1 MKNSNKTQTETSLKP
16 KRQKKLS
23 FEEIQALIIKETK
36 ENIRDKFC
44 QYINFKLFWLSKTG
58 WTCKD
63 IEIKNITIEALI
75 KDDDLLAVTPQFD
88 DISNL
93 ETVNIL
99 LNILIADARQSTDIE
114 EFIKTVISIWGTY
127 DEAEGKS

>member
-1 MKNSNKTQTETSLKP
+1 MTLKN
-16 KRQKKLS
+16 LS
-23 FEEIQALIIKETK
+23 DDEQQALSEFMESGKAYEMLK
-36 ENIRDKFC
+36 A
-44 QYINFKLFWLSKTG
+44 QP
-58 WTCKD
+58 D
-63 IEIKNITIEALI
+63 IEIKNITIEALF

-99 LNILIADARQSTDIE
+99 LNILIADARKSTDID

-127 DEAEGKS
+127 DEAEGNL